1 MMINLAQ
8 TERRIQQLADL
19 IHAPASTLPT
29 YGYSKQDGTPHIEV
43 NELAYYYVNLDRDT
57 KTFDR
62 KTSDLDVLLYWVFI
76 DVTSVMAS
84 YYAKAHRD
92 PKINSRRIR
101 FEHQL
106 TLLEVIN
113 HDWKQRRE
121 QEIAEILKDSPY
133 RDLSLN

>member
-1 MMINLAQ
+1 VLNVAQ
-8 TERRIQQLADL
+8 IKQRIEQLADL
-19 IHAPASTLPT
+19 IHAPANTLPT
-29 YGYSKQDGTPHIEV
+29 YGYSKHDGTPHIEV

-62 KTSDLDVLLYWVFI
+62 KTSDLNILLYWVLI

-113 HDWKQRRE
+113 HDWKERRE
-121 QEIAEILKDSPY
+121 KEIAEILKVSAY
-133 RDLSLN
+133 RQISES